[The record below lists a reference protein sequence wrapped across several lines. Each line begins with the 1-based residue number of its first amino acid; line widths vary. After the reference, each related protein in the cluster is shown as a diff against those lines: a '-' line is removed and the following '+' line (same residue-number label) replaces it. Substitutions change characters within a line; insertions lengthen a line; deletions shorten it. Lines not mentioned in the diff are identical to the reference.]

1 MILIRICCLR
11 WMLGFSWTQTPFSW
25 KIQSYFGK
33 GGHSPCICTIKHVI
47 EEHCIAFNWIVLGF
61 NCSHLSQPLPLP
73 QLRLTTA
80 LPRWMFCLVSDL
92 VTSNVSKHLKGRWS
106 FHPLWFGQAHPLPYF
121 GPPGSGL
128 NGGVA
133 LMNLTRSN

>member
-1 MILIRICCLR
+1 MYWLQLDCVRFQL
-11 WMLGFSWTQTPFSW
+11 FSPF
-25 KIQSYFGK
+25 
-33 GGHSPCICTIKHVI
+33 
-47 EEHCIAFNWIVLGF
+47 
-61 NCSHLSQPLPLP
+61 
-73 QLRLTTA
+73 TA
-80 LPRWMFCLVSDL
+80 LALAPVEAHYSVAKVMFCLVSDL